1 MSTPPYVAPQLTAN
15 GPVVPSFLTYQATLV
30 QKYLSIYPA
39 NASLTA
45 SDADYQWISAVALMF
60 SDLAQFGAAVLN
72 AFGLFS
78 NSGVGQ
84 DAQYANLGI
93 QRLPATAS
101 TVSVTLTGTSGTVI
115 TNGTVYDTAGNVWN
129 LPASVTI
136 GVSGNVTVTATAQ
149 NTGPITAAANTVT
162 GIGTPTAGWTGV
174 TNAAQASPGT
184 DPETDAAFRARAVIS
199 TLLPS
204 QTTFNA
210 TLAAVAAVAG
220 VTRSTG
226 YNNPNDTTDSYGNP
240 PHSITMVV
248 QGGEATAIAQAIY
261 DNYGLGA
268 DTNGTTT
275 VNVTDSQ
282 SGQVQPISFDIA
294 TETTIY
300 VTLNVAALAQPV
312 TSATETAIQ
321 NAIVSYL
328 NSLNIGQVVSIA
340 ALYATAMG
348 QAGNLAQPNF
358 SVITLYAGTTPSPTG
373 TSDVVIAFDAVATC
387 VAADVIVN
395 VVAGP

>member
-1 MSTPPYVAPQLTAN
+1 MSTPAYVAPQLTAN
-15 GPVVPSFLTYQATLV
+15 GPVVPSYLTYQATLI

-39 NASLTA
+39 NASLTP
-45 SDADYQWISAVALMF
+45 SDADYQWISAVSLMF
-60 SDLAQFGAAVLN
+60 SDLAQFAAAVLN
-72 AFGLFS
+72 AFGLYS

-93 QRLPATAS
+93 QRLPATS
-101 TVSVTLTGTSGTVI
+101 SMVSVTLTGTNGTVI
-115 TNGTVYDTAGNVWN
+115 TNGTVYDTAGNIWN

-136 GVSGNVTVTATAQ
+136 GTGGTVTVTATAQ
-149 NTGPITAAANTVT
+149 NTGPITASPGTVT
-162 GIGTPTAGWTGV
+162 GIGTPTAGWTSV
-174 TNAAQASPGT
+174 TNVAAASPGT
-184 DPETDAAFRARAVIS
+184 DPETDAAFRSRAVIS

-204 QTTFNA
+204 LTTFNA
-210 TLAAVAAVAG
+210 TLAAVAGVAG
-220 VTRSTG
+220 VIRSTG
-226 YNNPNDTTDSYGNP
+226 YNNPNDTVDIYGNP

-248 QGGEATAIAQAIY
+248 QGGDETAIATAIY

-268 DTNGTTT
+268 KTNGTTT

-294 TETTIY
+294 TETAIY
-300 VTLNVAALAQPV
+300 VTLNVAPLAQPV
-312 TSATETAIQ
+312 TTATQSAIQ
-321 NAIVSYL
+321 AAIVSYL

-358 SVITLYAGTTPSPTG
+358 SVISLFAGTTPSPSG
-373 TSDVVIAFDAVATC
+373 TSDIVIAFDAVATC
-387 VAADVIVN
+387 AAADVIVN

>member
-1 MSTPPYVAPQLTAN
+1 MSAPPYVAPQLTSN
-15 GPVVPSFLTYQATLV
+15 GPVVPSYLTYQQTLV
-30 QKYLSIYPA
+30 EKYLSIYPA

-45 SDADYQWISAVALMF
+45 SDADYQWISAVSLML
-60 SDLAQFGAAVLN
+60 SDIAQFAVAVLN

-101 TVSVTLTGTSGTVI
+101 TVSVTLTGTNGTPI

-129 LPASVTI
+129 LPASCTV
-136 GVSGNVTVTATAQ
+136 GSTVTATAQ
-149 NTGPITAAANTVT
+149 NTGPITAAAGTVT
-162 GIGTPTAGWTGV
+162 GIGTPTSGWTGV
-174 TNAAQASPGT
+174 TNASAASPGT
-184 DPETDAAFRARAVIS
+184 NPETDAAFRARAVIS

-204 QTTFNA
+204 LTTFNA
-210 TLAAVAAVAG
+210 TLAAVAAVPG
-220 VTRSTG
+220 VVRSTG
-226 YNNPNDTTDSYGNP
+226 YNNPNGVADSYGNP
-240 PHSITMVV
+240 PHSITMIV
-248 QGGEATAIAQAIY
+248 QGGEPGAIAQAIY

-268 DTNGTTT
+268 LTNGTTT
-275 VNVTDSQ
+275 VDVTDTQ

-294 TETTIY
+294 TETSIY
-300 VTLNVAALAQPV
+300 VTLNVAPLAQAV
-312 TSATETAIQ
+312 TTATQAAIQ
-321 NAIVSYL
+321 NAIVAYL

-348 QAGNLAQPNF
+348 QAGNLAQPSF
-358 SVITLYAGTTPSPTG
+358 SVISITAGTTPSPTG
-373 TSDVVIAFDAVATC
+373 TSDIVIAFNAVAT
-387 VAADVIVN
+387 AATANIVVN